1 MLGDLIVEITF
12 ALAGLAWWGIVTLSS
27 GFCHLRVEE
36 EEEEDCGTLYRYWYA
51 LGANLY
57 FTWAQCVV
65 IAVFHCVSCRS
76 GATTDIHRKRWQWLK
91 WLSLV
96 DAVPMVW
103 VIVTVIALKADSEF
117 ARETPFMWLALL
129 FYICVLALRL
139 AIFVKIP
146 CAVGIQIVRA
156 GEAVQTTVAARA
168 GLEIAVP
175 GVVVETMETAQ
186 PASPPSVTQN
196 PMIATAPAAA
206 TEPKKP
212 DAAGNNVLY
221 IV

>member
-1 MLGDLIVEITF
+1 MF
-12 ALAGLAWWGIVTLSS
+12 
-27 GFCHLRVEE
+27 
-36 EEEEDCGTLYRYWYA
+36 
-51 LGANLY
+51 
-57 FTWAQCVV
+57 
-65 IAVFHCVSCRS
+65 
-76 GATTDIHRKRWQWLK
+76 
-91 WLSLV
+91 
-96 DAVPMVW
+96 
-103 VIVTVIALKADSEF
+103 
-117 ARETPFMWLALL
+117 
-129 FYICVLALRL
+129 ALRL

-206 TEPKKP
+206 AEPQKP
-212 DAAGNNVLY
+212 DAGGNNVLY